1 MAARIHSSAAESAHD
16 LHGVAVAIR
25 NRIGEPLA
33 AISVQAPAVRLREQ
47 DMPAIAT
54 ALQETATTI
63 ATAE

>member
-1 MAARIHSSAAESAHD
+1 M
-16 LHGVAVAIR
+16 HGVGLAIR

-33 AISVQAPAVRLREQ
+33 AISVYAPAVRLREQ

-63 ATAE
+63 ARAE